1 MKKLLISCFL
11 FFFILYSTV
20 AQDPDIEGNLATAKS
35 AYNSGNYEEARFTL
49 QQTLSD
55 LNQIIGEEIQKLLPE
70 EMGGLPAYQEAD
82 EMISNT
88 GAGMGIV
95 VNRTYQNPDQPD
107 KSVEV
112 SIVDH
117 SPMIA
122 MVNTFLSS
130 PMLSG
135 LMMASSGQ
143 KAVKIKGYKGMLEK
157 NVDEESQIISYTINV
172 PFGDSLLTIET
183 NSFDSE
189 KEVIAMSNTIPLDQ
203 IVKLVQ

>member
-11 FFFILYSTV
+11 FFFILYSAV

-55 LNQIIGEEIQKLLPE
+55 LNQIIGEEILKLLPE
-70 EMGGLPAYQEAD
+70 EMGGLSTYQEAD
-82 EMISNT
+82 EMIGNT
-88 GAGMGIV
+88 GMGIV
-95 VNRTYQNPDQPD
+95 VNRTYQNSDQPD

-135 LMMASSGQ
+135 MMMASSGQ

-157 NVDEESQIISYTINV
+157 NVDEDSHIISYTINV

>member
-55 LNQIIGEEIQKLLPE
+55 LNQIIGEEIQKLLPD

-82 EMISNT
+82 EMIGNT
-88 GAGMGIV
+88 GMGIV

-130 PMLSG
+130 PLLSG
-135 LMMASSGQ
+135 MMMASSGQ

-157 NVDEESQIISYTINV
+157 NVDEDSHIISYTINV

-183 NSFDSE
+183 LSIDSE
-189 KEVIAMSNTIPLDQ
+189 KEVIAMGNTIPLDQ

>member
-11 FFFILYSTV
+11 LFFILYSAV

-55 LNQIIGEEIQKLLPE
+55 LNQIIGEEIQKLLPD

-82 EMISNT
+82 EMIGNT
-88 GAGMGIV
+88 GMGIV

-135 LMMASSGQ
+135 MMMASSGQ

-157 NVDEESQIISYTINV
+157 NVDEDSHIISYTINV

-183 NSFDSE
+183 ISIDSE

>member
-1 MKKLLISCFL
+1 MKKLLILCFL
-11 FFFILYSTV
+11 FFFILYSAV

-55 LNQIIGEEIQKLLPE
+55 LNQIIGEEIQKLLPD

-82 EMISNT
+82 EMIGNT
-88 GAGMGIV
+88 GMGIV

-130 PMLSG
+130 PLLSG
-135 LMMASSGQ
+135 MMMASSGQ

-157 NVDEESQIISYTINV
+157 NVDEDSHIISYTINV

-183 NSFDSE
+183 ISIDSE
-189 KEVIAMSNTIPLDQ
+189 KEVIAMGNTIPLDQ

>member
-1 MKKLLISCFL
+1 MIMKKLLISCFL

-55 LNQIIGEEIQKLLPE
+55 LNQIIGEEIQKLLPD

-82 EMISNT
+82 EMIGNT
-88 GAGMGIV
+88 GMGIV

-107 KSVEV
+107 KSDEV

-135 LMMASSGQ
+135 MMMASSGQ

-157 NVDEESQIISYTINV
+157 NVDEDSHIISYTINV

-183 NSFDSE
+183 ISIDSE
-189 KEVIAMSNTIPLDQ
+189 KEVIAMGNTIPLDQ

>member
-55 LNQIIGEEIQKLLPE
+55 LNQIIGEEIQKLLPD
-70 EMGGLPAYQEAD
+70 EMGGLPAYQEED
-82 EMISNT
+82 EMIGNM
-88 GAGMGIV
+88 GMGIV

-135 LMMASSGQ
+135 MMMASSGQ

-157 NVDEESQIISYTINV
+157 NVDEDSHIISYTINV

-183 NSFDSE
+183 ISIDSE
-189 KEVIAMSNTIPLDQ
+189 KEVIAMGNTIPLDQ

>member
-11 FFFILYSTV
+11 LFFILYSAV

-55 LNQIIGEEIQKLLPE
+55 LNQIIGEEIQKLLPD
-70 EMGGLPAYQEAD
+70 EMGGLSTYQEAD
-82 EMISNT
+82 EMIGNT
-88 GAGMGIV
+88 GMGIV

-135 LMMASSGQ
+135 MMMASSGQ

-157 NVDEESQIISYTINV
+157 NVDEDSHIISYTINV

>member
-11 FFFILYSTV
+11 FFFILYSAV

-55 LNQIIGEEIQKLLPE
+55 LNQIIGEEIQKLLPD

-82 EMISNT
+82 EMIGNT
-88 GAGMGIV
+88 GMGIV

-130 PMLSG
+130 PLLSG
-135 LMMASSGQ
+135 MMMASSGQ

-157 NVDEESQIISYTINV
+157 NVDEDSHIISYTINV

-183 NSFDSE
+183 ISIDSE
-189 KEVIAMSNTIPLDQ
+189 KEVIAMGNTIPLDQ

>member
-1 MKKLLISCFL
+1 MIMKKLLISCFL

-55 LNQIIGEEIQKLLPE
+55 LNQIIGEEIQKLLPD

-82 EMISNT
+82 EMIGNT
-88 GAGMGIV
+88 GMGIV

-189 KEVIAMSNTIPLDQ
+189 REVIAMSNTIPLDQ

>member
-55 LNQIIGEEIQKLLPE
+55 LNQIIGEEIQKLLPD

-82 EMISNT
+82 EMIGNT
-88 GAGMGIV
+88 GMGIV

-130 PMLSG
+130 PLLSG
-135 LMMASSGQ
+135 MMMASSGQ

-157 NVDEESQIISYTINV
+157 NVDEDSHIISYTINV

-189 KEVIAMSNTIPLDQ
+189 REVIAMSNTIPLDQ

>member
-55 LNQIIGEEIQKLLPE
+55 LNQIIGEEIQKLLPD
-70 EMGGLPAYQEAD
+70 EMGGLPAYQEED
-82 EMISNT
+82 EMIGNT
-88 GAGMGIV
+88 GMGIV

-135 LMMASSGQ
+135 MMMASSGQ

-157 NVDEESQIISYTINV
+157 NVDEDSHIISYTINV

-183 NSFDSE
+183 ISIDSE
-189 KEVIAMSNTIPLDQ
+189 KEVIAMGNTIPLDQ

>member
-55 LNQIIGEEIQKLLPE
+55 LNQIIGEEIQKLLPD

-82 EMISNT
+82 EMIGNT
-88 GAGMGIV
+88 GMGIV

-135 LMMASSGQ
+135 MMMASSGQ

-157 NVDEESQIISYTINV
+157 NVDEDSHIISYTINV

-183 NSFDSE
+183 ISIDSE
-189 KEVIAMSNTIPLDQ
+189 KEVIAMGNTIPLDQ

>member
-1 MKKLLISCFL
+1 MKKLLISSFL
-11 FFFILYSTV
+11 FFFILHSAV

-55 LNQIIGEEIQKLLPE
+55 LNQIIGEEIQKLLPD

-82 EMISNT
+82 EMIGNT
-88 GAGMGIV
+88 GMGIV

-130 PMLSG
+130 PLLSG
-135 LMMASSGQ
+135 MMMASSGQ

-157 NVDEESQIISYTINV
+157 NVDEDSHIISYTINV

-183 NSFDSE
+183 ISIDSE
-189 KEVIAMSNTIPLDQ
+189 KEVIAMGNTIPLDQ

>member
-11 FFFILYSTV
+11 LFFILYSAV

-55 LNQIIGEEIQKLLPE
+55 LNQIIGEEIQKLLPD
-70 EMGGLPAYQEAD
+70 EMGGLSTYQEAD
-82 EMISNT
+82 EMIGNT
-88 GAGMGIV
+88 GMGIV

-157 NVDEESQIISYTINV
+157 NVDEESHIISYTINV

>member
-55 LNQIIGEEIQKLLPE
+55 LNQIIGEEIQKLLPD

-82 EMISNT
+82 EMIGNT
-88 GAGMGIV
+88 GMGIV

-130 PMLSG
+130 PLLSG
-135 LMMASSGQ
+135 MMMASSGQ

-157 NVDEESQIISYTINV
+157 NVDEDSHIISYTINV

>member
-20 AQDPDIEGNLATAKS
+20 AKDPDIEGNLATAKS

-55 LNQIIGEEIQKLLPE
+55 LNQIIGEEIQKLLPD

-82 EMISNT
+82 EMIGNT
-88 GAGMGIV
+88 GMGIV

-130 PMLSG
+130 PLLSG
-135 LMMASSGQ
+135 MMMASSGQ

-157 NVDEESQIISYTINV
+157 NVDEDSHIISYTINV

>member
-11 FFFILYSTV
+11 LFFILYSAV

-55 LNQIIGEEIQKLLPE
+55 LNQIIGEEIQKLLPD
-70 EMGGLPAYQEAD
+70 EMGGLSTYQEAD
-82 EMISNT
+82 EMIGNT
-88 GAGMGIV
+88 GMGIV

>member
-55 LNQIIGEEIQKLLPE
+55 LNQIIGEEIQKLLPD

-82 EMISNT
+82 EMIGNT
-88 GAGMGIV
+88 GMGIV

>member
-55 LNQIIGEEIQKLLPE
+55 LNQIIGEEIQKLLPD

-82 EMISNT
+82 EMIGNT
-88 GAGMGIV
+88 GMGIV

-135 LMMASSGQ
+135 MMMASSGQ

-157 NVDEESQIISYTINV
+157 NVDEDSHIISYTINV

-183 NSFDSE
+183 ISFDSE